1 MTVKVIKLTTR
12 EEIVG
17 EVESLGNDAFRIR
30 DVFEARYGLQDEQYI
45 LYFVKY
51 NSLSAS
57 DYVDVGREHIVH
69 FSDLNEQTL
78 SYYNKYMG
86 VYKRKLLP
94 PSEADAAPATS
105 DKAQLMDLITAMVER
120 SGNTTIN

>member
-1 MTVKVIKLTTR
+1 MSIKVIKLSTR

-17 EVESLGNDAFRIR
+17 DVQSFGSDTFRIS
-30 DVFEARYGLQDEQYI
+30 DVLEARYGLQDEQYI

-51 NSLSAS
+51 NSMS
-57 DYVDVGREHIVH
+57 DAEYIDIGREHIVH
-69 FSDLNEQTL
+69 FSDLNERTL
-78 SYYNKYMG
+78 AYYHRYIDI
-86 VYKRKLLP
+86 YKKRNAP

-105 DKAQLMDLITAMVER
+105 DKAELMNLITAMVER